1 MVRRDIDVG
10 LLRSFVA
17 VVDSGSVTSA
27 AQLLNKTQAGISMQ
41 IKRLEELLD
50 TTLFQREHKRI
61 SLAPQ
66 GEVLLEHA
74 RRIIEMNDEVYGMM
88 TTPSFAGDVRLGLP
102 SDLVST
108 YAPTILRRFARAWP
122 QVNVQLHSGNSA
134 DLVQRL
140 DNGKL
145 DVTLTTEEQLS
156 RRGGETLR
164 FDRLVWVS
172 AQDDVAISELD
183 PLPLAIGGRNCAFR
197 PAILDAL
204 RKVNRQWRMV
214 FEVTHQEALTA
225 TVEAGLA
232 VNAMLESAVPPNL
245 RILGSSSGLPQ
256 LPVFGINIYEPVSS
270 TSELGHELARHIR
283 AEFEMRFGSPAAP
296 VPIKTMRPKRKP
308 VAA

>member
-1 MVRRDIDVG
+1 
-10 LLRSFVA
+10 
-17 VVDSGSVTSA
+17 
-27 AQLLNKTQAGISMQ
+27 
-41 IKRLEELLD
+41 
-50 TTLFQREHKRI
+50 
-61 SLAPQ
+61 
-66 GEVLLEHA
+66 
-74 RRIIEMNDEVYGMM
+74 
-88 TTPSFAGDVRLGLP
+88 
-102 SDLVST
+102 
-108 YAPTILRRFARAWP
+108 
-122 QVNVQLHSGNSA
+122 QVNVQLHSGNSV